1 MDLATVL
8 PLAIVMFGAAVLAG
22 RVAYRARHQPSTTT
36 GADVFTGRLVQ
47 VVDGSGQTAR
57 AFTEGAWWSVRSIG
71 SPLAPAP
78 PLGSSGSMVSSSSW
92 TPRTPAPK
100 AKHLPRT
107 GHHGI
112 PAGEGDVV
120 STGALI
126 GIILAIV
133 VVALLL
139 IAAVHVLPEYERG
152 VILRLG
158 RIQPLKGPGLILIIP
173 VIDRLTRVNLR
184 TQTYDIPPQDII
196 TRDNVTVRV
205 NAVAYFNVVE
215 AIKSVL
221 SIDDY
226 RFGTQQIAQTTLR
239 SVLGQTTLDDLLT
252 KRDQVNQILQQV
264 IDSVTAPWG
273 VKVTIVE
280 VKDVILP
287 ESMRRAMARQAE
299 AERERRAKVIHAMGE
314 REAAANLGEAAV
326 VLEAH
331 PAAMQLRVLGT
342 LLELG
347 AEKNST
353 IAFPIPMELLRV
365 LDTWR
370 PGAAG
375 ADPPT
380 P

>member
-1 MDLATVL
+1 MGV
-8 PLAIVMFGAAVLAG
+8 IIG
-22 RVAYRARHQPSTTT
+22 
-36 GADVFTGRLVQ
+36 LV
-47 VVDGSGQTAR
+47 
-57 AFTEGAWWSVRSIG
+57 
-71 SPLAPAP
+71 
-78 PLGSSGSMVSSSSW
+78 
-92 TPRTPAPK
+92 
-100 AKHLPRT
+100 
-107 GHHGI
+107 
-112 PAGEGDVV
+112 
-120 STGALI
+120 
-126 GIILAIV
+126 LAIV
-133 VVALLL
+133 VVALLFA
-139 IAAVHVLPEYERG
+139 AAVHVLPEYQRG

-158 RIQPLKGPGLILIIP
+158 RIQPLKGPGLIFIIP
-173 VIDRLTRVNLR
+173 IIDQLTRVNLR

-196 TRDNVTVRV
+196 TKDNVTVHV

-215 AIKSVL
+215 AIRSVL

-226 RFGTQQIAQTTLR
+226 RFGTQQVAQTTLR
-239 SVLGQTTLDDLLT
+239 SVLGQTSLDDLLS
-252 KRDQVNQILQQV
+252 KRDDVNQRLQRV

-299 AERERRAKVIHAMGE
+299 AERERRAKVIHAVGE
-314 REAAANLGEAAV
+314 KEAAANLGEAAL

-370 PGAAG
+370 SQARE
-375 ADPPT
+375 
-380 P
+380 

>member
-1 MDLATVL
+1 MTTAAVIGLA
-8 PLAIVMFGAAVLAG
+8 LAIIVL
-22 RVAYRARHQPSTTT
+22 
-36 GADVFTGRLVQ
+36 
-47 VVDGSGQTAR
+47 
-57 AFTEGAWWSVRSIG
+57 
-71 SPLAPAP
+71 
-78 PLGSSGSMVSSSSW
+78 
-92 TPRTPAPK
+92 
-100 AKHLPRT
+100 
-107 GHHGI
+107 
-112 PAGEGDVV
+112 
-120 STGALI
+120 
-126 GIILAIV
+126 
-133 VVALLL
+133 ALLL
-139 IAAVHVLPEYERG
+139 SAAIKVLPEYERG

-158 RIQPLKGPGLILIIP
+158 RIQRLKGPGLIFIIP
-173 VIDRLTRVNLR
+173 IIDRLTRVNLR

-196 TRDNVTVRV
+196 TKDNVTVHV

-215 AIKSVL
+215 AIRSVL

-252 KRDQVNQILQQV
+252 KRDDVNQRLQQV
-264 IDSVTAPWG
+264 IDSVTDPWG

-287 ESMRRAMARQAE
+287 ETMRRAMARQAE
-299 AERERRAKVIHAMGE
+299 AERDRRAKVIHAIGE
-314 REAAANLGEAAV
+314 KEAAANLGEAAL

-365 LDTWR
+365 LDAWKPQAR
-370 PGAAG
+370 E
-375 ADPPT
+375 
-380 P
+380 

>member
-1 MDLATVL
+1 MTTAAVIGLA
-8 PLAIVMFGAAVLAG
+8 LAIIVL
-22 RVAYRARHQPSTTT
+22 
-36 GADVFTGRLVQ
+36 
-47 VVDGSGQTAR
+47 
-57 AFTEGAWWSVRSIG
+57 
-71 SPLAPAP
+71 
-78 PLGSSGSMVSSSSW
+78 
-92 TPRTPAPK
+92 
-100 AKHLPRT
+100 
-107 GHHGI
+107 
-112 PAGEGDVV
+112 
-120 STGALI
+120 
-126 GIILAIV
+126 
-133 VVALLL
+133 ALLL
-139 IAAVHVLPEYERG
+139 SAAIKVLPEYERG

-158 RIQPLKGPGLILIIP
+158 RIQRLKGPGLIFIIP
-173 VIDRLTRVNLR
+173 IIDRLTRVNLR

-196 TRDNVTVRV
+196 TKDNVTVHV

-215 AIKSVL
+215 AIRSVL

-252 KRDQVNQILQQV
+252 KRDDVNQRLQRV
-264 IDSVTAPWG
+264 IDSVTDPWG

-287 ESMRRAMARQAE
+287 ETMRRAMARQAE
-299 AERERRAKVIHAMGE
+299 AERDRRAKVIHAMGE
-314 REAAANLGEAAV
+314 KEAAANLGEAAL

-365 LDTWR
+365 LDAWKPQAR
-370 PGAAG
+370 
-375 ADPPT
+375 D
-380 P
+380 